1 MMLQKIQAAVDIF
14 IVALEVVEVVV
25 VLIRDLASS

>member
-1 MMLQKIQAAVDIF
+1 MILQKIQAAFVIF

-25 VLIRDLASS
+25 MLIRDLAGS

>member
-1 MMLQKIQAAVDIF
+1 MILQKIQVAVDIF

-25 VLIRDLASS
+25 VLIRDLAGS